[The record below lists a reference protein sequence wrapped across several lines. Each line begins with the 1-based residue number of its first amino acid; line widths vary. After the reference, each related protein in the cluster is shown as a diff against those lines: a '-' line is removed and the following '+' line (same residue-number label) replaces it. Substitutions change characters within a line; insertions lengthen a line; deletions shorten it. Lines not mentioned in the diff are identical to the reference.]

1 MRRHW
6 TCPRFGRSPRDSPL
20 IRRDAARGLRAA
32 GLPVAFFLIAAT
44 LFPFAVGPDARLL
57 AKAGGGM
64 LWLSA
69 LLAALLPVE
78 RLVTP
83 DAEAGV
89 LDQFA
94 VRGVADEGV
103 AAAKI
108 VAHWLGFGPS
118 LMLAALPGAALLGLG
133 GATLARL
140 EIGLAI
146 GTPALAA
153 LGVTVAALTTGLR
166 GAAGLR
172 GWFCCRS
179 PCRVLIFGAGA
190 LTPNDGG
197 ALKLLAAAALLLTAG
212 APFAAGA
219 ALKALRD

>member
-1 MRRHW
+1 MIA
-6 TCPRFGRSPRDSPL
+6 L
-20 IRRDAARGLRAA
+20 LVRRDAARGLRAA

-64 LWLSA
+64 LWLAA
-69 LLAALLPVE
+69 LLAALLPIE
-78 RLVTP
+78 RLVAP

-89 LDQFA
+89 LDQLA
-94 VRGVADEGV
+94 VRGIADEGV

-108 VAHWLGFGPS
+108 AAHWLGFGPP
-118 LMLAALPGAALLGLG
+118 LMLAALPGAALLGLDG
-133 GATLARL
+133 LTLVRL
-140 EIGLAI
+140 EAGFAI

-166 GAAGLR
+166 GAGALAGLVLL
-172 GWFCCRS
+172 
-179 PCRVLIFGAGA
+179 PLAVPLLIFGAGA
-190 LTPNDGG
+190 LNPGNMG
-197 ALKLLAAAALLLTAG
+197 ALKLLAATALLLTAG

-219 ALKALRD
+219 ALRTIRD